1 MLGENT
7 WQRLDRAARH
17 STPGIV
23 TVVLTVVAVVPFQ
36 IPYFGPV
43 APLVPLMAIYYWA
56 IHRPDLMPYTV
67 VFLVGLLYDALTGGP
82 LGVHS
87 LLFLLVHVPLSRQQR
102 LLAGRSFLVL
112 WCGFLLVAILVVAL
126 EWLVYSVYAMTVMPV
141 EQTAFRAIITGAL
154 YPLVGWTLGA
164 VQRGFLRSVSG
175 WSAHGS

>member
-23 TVVLTVVAVVPFQ
+23 TVALTLAAVVPMQ
-36 IPYFGPV
+36 MPHFGPI

-56 IHRPDLMPYTV
+56 IHRPDLMPYTL
-67 VFLVGLLYDALTGGP
+67 VFAVGLLHDTLTGGP

-87 LLFLLVHVPLSRQQR
+87 LLFLAVHVPLARRQR

-112 WCGFLLVAILVVAL
+112 WCGFLVVATAFVTV
-126 EWLVYSVYAMTVMPV
+126 EWLVYSLYFMDLMPL
-141 EQTAFRAIITGAL
+141 EQTVFRALLTGAA

-164 VQRGFLRSVSG
+164 VQRGFLRSVSL
-175 WSAHGS
+175 WRSHGP